1 MEKYYIT
8 SSIAYTSGKPHIGNT
23 YEAILSDAIARYKRF
38 QGYDV
43 YFQTGTDE
51 HGEKIAQKALE
62 NNMEPQAYVDKVS
75 NELREIWDLVG
86 TSYDSFVRTTDPK
99 HKKVVQ
105 NIFKKLYDQGDIY
118 LSKYEGKYCVPCES
132 YFTSGQLVDGRCPD
146 CGSEVVDRSED
157 AYFLKLSKYQ
167 DKLRKHIEDNPD
179 FLKPESRKNEIIK
192 NFLEPGLQDLSVS
205 RTSFDWGIDV
215 EFAPGHVV
223 YVWIDALSN
232 YISNIGYDT
241 DKQTDQFDK
250 LWPANLHVIG
260 KDIIRFHAIYWP
272 VILMALGLDLPK
284 QIYGHPWLLVD
295 SDKMSKSKGNLLYA
309 DDLVRYFGKD
319 AVRYYVLHEIPYAND
334 GTITYELIIERIN
347 SDLANNLGNLVNRT
361 ISMGHKYFDGK
372 VKKTNNVTNHDEE
385 LINNI
390 NSLGT
395 AVDAKMESLEIA
407 NALEEIFK
415 LLHLGNKYIDLTEPW
430 LLAKDESKQEELNT
444 VLYNL
449 LELIRVSAVYLESF
463 LPDTAQKIFDQLNTE
478 DKSKKHLEINNYE
491 LNKAEPLFMRIDKEI
506 KLKEIE
512 DEA

>member
-1 MEKYYIT
+1 
-8 SSIAYTSGKPHIGNT
+8 
-23 YEAILSDAIARYKRF
+23 
-38 QGYDV
+38 
-43 YFQTGTDE
+43 
-51 HGEKIAQKALE
+51 
-62 NNMEPQAYVDKVS
+62 
-75 NELREIWDLVG
+75 
-86 TSYDSFVRTTDPK
+86 
-99 HKKVVQ
+99 
-105 NIFKKLYDQGDIY
+105 
-118 LSKYEGKYCVPCES
+118 
-132 YFTSGQLVDGRCPD
+132 
-146 CGSEVVDRSED
+146 
-157 AYFLKLSKYQ
+157 
-167 DKLRKHIEDNPD
+167 
-179 FLKPESRKNEIIK
+179 
-192 NFLEPGLQDLSVS
+192 
-205 RTSFDWGIDV
+205 
-215 EFAPGHVV
+215 
-223 YVWIDALSN
+223 
-232 YISNIGYDT
+232 
-241 DKQTDQFDK
+241 
-250 LWPANLHVIG
+250 
-260 KDIIRFHAIYWP
+260 
-272 VILMALGLDLPK
+272 MALGLDLPK

-372 VKKTNNVTNHDEE
+372 VKKTNNVTKHDEE

-430 LLAKDESKQEELNT
+430 LLAKEESKQKELNT

-478 DKSKKHLEINNYE
+478 DKSKKYLEINNYE